1 MATKEDIKEKL
12 NILGLDLENLPEFL
26 TETKPI
32 IFNPSRLNNDK
43 ELKVYKYVPIKDIEI
58 YCTTAHRDD
67 SIKEKYSKSMPLGR
81 FIEESEHDS
90 EKSAEL
96 LNLFERISDVSI
108 KRVALEQ
115 SKMAEKIPF
124 TVHFPKNQLW
134 QIYYSA
140 DTDRYF
146 MLVSV
151 KEDTFDELYYL
162 LKKKI
167 EAEKN
172 NKDERIFVPI
182 SYVNYSE
189 KFLSNKEIND
199 IENYLWVFTKNWSLT
214 YEVYDL
220 DDKLTIQIVGE
231 TPIYDSLK
239 TMYKIILRSKEEA
252 EEFYKLIKALF
263 ILQTEL
269 GSRYSFTTQIN
280 ENNGIEFFY
289 EGKKISYGDLPEFI
303 KEKYIETE
311 GEIKKFNQKSFKLEN
326 KLKELKIELK
336 KEEAEYFIK
345 QKEISTY
352 LECKKTFFGKVKYF
366 FSKKKNKPK
375 EETEVIEEKEEVK
388 EPKPIQ
394 GYTDDK
400 KYHTIDDLVTVQA
413 LYEKSERY
421 VKDLTQDIKA
431 MKLRIVNTKKKIEN
445 ATLYIQE
452 IDQHKKSLFD
462 FWKFANKDELL
473 ELDTGDEIYEG
484 DVQKIKKKFDFEYD
498 FEDFGIAYDKL
509 ERTKFSKQEL
519 DSIYVASTNVLP
531 IINMLKNGDMDK
543 DVLEEQLRSLKSEY
557 FTSSN
562 STLSSKV
569 DFDIFGSMKDDP
581 TQVKY
586 LNNKSHRENEKDK
599 FQILNINKKIDIFD
613 FTEKLQLI
621 TSSLNE
627 AMHKIKFDYDMP
639 IYKVASINEK
649 LHKTDFNVLNINAER
664 EIESYDNK
672 FETAVKLFKLNFKEG
687 YPAVFLTNATYY
699 DNANNTLPNGMDV
712 TSKVIIDADMFEY
725 ELVKKEKMKTNRY
738 FNIPE
743 TLYPR
748 ILTIYIE
755 EYDVYLKGQKPEKNE
770 EEIYEEIPEIEEDN
784 VVEAEK
790 NEKVKEKIDNV
801 DVVAENEAV
810 QEEETKNDEKES
822 KSVEDKNETEAEKG
836 NGKVEEDNIESEKAD
851 EDEAKVE
858 EDAEKSEDE
867 NDTEIEKESTENKV
881 AEPKKETKTSK
892 AKNKAKKKKKIT
904 VKAKTSTRK

>member
-12 NILGLDLENLPEFL
+12 NVLGLDLENLPTFL

-67 SIKEKYSKSMPLGR
+67 PIKEKYSKSMPLGR

-96 LNLFERISDVSI
+96 LNVFERISDISI

-115 SKMAEKIPF
+115 SKMADKIPF
-124 TVHFPKNQLW
+124 TVHYPKNQLW

-146 MLVSV
+146 MLVSL
-151 KEDTFDELYYL
+151 KEDTFDELFYL
-162 LKKKI
+162 LRKKI
-167 EAEKN
+167 EAEQKDKN
-172 NKDERIFVPI
+172 EKIFVPI

-189 KFLSNKEIND
+189 QYLSNKEIND

-214 YEVYDL
+214 YEVHDL
-220 DDKLTIQIVGE
+220 DDKLTVQIVGE

-252 EEFYKLIKALF
+252 DEFYKLIKALF

-269 GSRYSFTTQIN
+269 GSRYNFTTQIN
-280 ENNGIEFFY
+280 EKNSIEFFY
-289 EGKKISYGDLPEFI
+289 EGKKITYGDLPEFI

-311 GEIKKFNQKSFKLEN
+311 AEIKKFNQKSFKLEN
-326 KLKELKIELK
+326 KLKDFKAELK

-366 FSKKKNKPK
+366 FSKKKNKAKEEIEEVEKK
-375 EETEVIEEKEEVK
+375 EETK

-431 MKLRIVNTKKKIEN
+431 MELKILNTKKKIEN

-452 IDQHKKSLFD
+452 IDKHKKSLFD

-473 ELDTGDEIYEG
+473 ELDTGDDIYDG
-484 DVQKIKKKFDFEYD
+484 DAQKIKKKFDYEYD
-498 FEDFGIAYDKL
+498 FEDLGIAYDKL
-509 ERTKFSKQEL
+509 QRTKFSKQEL

-543 DVLEEQLRSLKSEY
+543 DVIEEQLRSLKSEY

-562 STLSSKV
+562 TTLSSKV
-569 DFDIFGSMKDDP
+569 DFDIFGSMRDDP

-613 FTEKLQLI
+613 FTEKLQLM

-639 IYKVASINEK
+639 IYKVGSINEK
-649 LHKTDFNVLNINAER
+649 LHKTDFSVFNINAER

-699 DNANNTLPNGMDV
+699 DNTNNTLPNGMDV

-755 EYDVYLKGQKPEKNE
+755 EYDVYLKGQKPEKTEKIVE
-770 EEIYEEIPEIEEDN
+770 EKIQEPEEKHEEAAD
-784 VVEAEK
+784 
-790 NEKVKEKIDNV
+790 VKEIKD
-801 DVVAENEAV
+801 
-810 QEEETKNDEKES
+810 
-822 KSVEDKNETEAEKG
+822 
-836 NGKVEEDNIESEKAD
+836 KVEEKTVTEEKDKKTEKQEEKKEKAV
-851 EDEAKVE
+851 AE
-858 EDAEKSEDE
+858 EKDKKPEKQEEKKEKAVAEEKDKKPKKQEE
-867 NDTEIEKESTENKV
+867 KREKENKAEENK
-881 AEPKKETKTSK
+881 ETKKETKK
-892 AKNKAKKKKKIT
+892 AKSKETTTKTKTTKKK
-904 VKAKTSTRK
+904 

>member
-12 NILGLDLENLPEFL
+12 NVLGLDLENLPTFL
-26 TETKPI
+26 TETNPI

-67 SIKEKYSKSMPLGR
+67 PIKEKYSKSMPLGR

-90 EKSAEL
+90 EKSVEL
-96 LNLFERISDVSI
+96 LNVFERISDISI

-115 SKMAEKIPF
+115 SKMADKIPF
-124 TVHFPKNQLW
+124 TVHYPKNQLW

-146 MLVSV
+146 MLVSL
-151 KEDTFDELYYL
+151 KEDTFDELFYL

-167 EAEKN
+167 EAEK
-172 NKDERIFVPI
+172 KDKNEKVFVPI

-189 KFLSNKEIND
+189 QYLSNKEIND

-214 YEVYDL
+214 YEVHDL
-220 DDKLTIQIVGE
+220 DDKLTVQIVGE

-252 EEFYKLIKALF
+252 DEFYKLIKALF

-269 GSRYSFTTQIN
+269 GSRYNFTTQIN
-280 ENNGIEFFY
+280 ESNGIEFFY
-289 EGKKISYGDLPEFI
+289 EGKKITYGDLPEFI

-311 GEIKKFNQKSFKLEN
+311 AEIKKFNQKSFKLEH
-326 KLKELKIELK
+326 KLKDLKAELK

-375 EETEVIEEKEEVK
+375 EEIEEVENKEETK

-421 VKDLTQDIKA
+421 VKDLNQDIKA
-431 MKLRIVNTKKKIEN
+431 LELKIVNTKKKIEN
-445 ATLYIQE
+445 ATLYIKE

-462 FWKFANKDELL
+462 FWKFANKDEVL
-473 ELDTGDEIYEG
+473 ELDAGDEIYDG
-484 DVQKIKKKFDFEYD
+484 NAQKIKKKFDYEYD
-498 FEDFGIAYDKL
+498 FEDLGIAYDKL
-509 ERTKFSKQEL
+509 QRTKFSKQEL
-519 DSIYVASTNVLP
+519 DSIYLASTNVLP

-543 DVLEEQLRSLKSEY
+543 EVIEEQLRSLKSEY

-569 DFDIFGSMKDDP
+569 DFDIFGSMRDDP

-613 FTEKLQLI
+613 FTEKLQLM

-639 IYKVASINEK
+639 IYKVGSINEK
-649 LHKTDFNVLNINAER
+649 LHKTDFSVFNINAER

-699 DNANNTLPNGMDV
+699 DNTNNTLPNGMDV
-712 TSKVIIDADMFEY
+712 TSKVIIDANMFEY

-755 EYDVYLKGQKPEKNE
+755 EYDVYLKGQKPEKTEKIVE
-770 EEIYEEIPEIEEDN
+770 EKIQEPEEKYEEATDVKEIKDKAEEKAVTEEQDKKTEKQEEKDKKPKKQEEKREKEN
-784 VVEAEK
+784 KAEK
-790 NEKVKEKIDNV
+790 N
-801 DVVAENEAV
+801 
-810 QEEETKNDEKES
+810 
-822 KSVEDKNETEAEKG
+822 
-836 NGKVEEDNIESEKAD
+836 
-851 EDEAKVE
+851 
-858 EDAEKSEDE
+858 
-867 NDTEIEKESTENKV
+867 
-881 AEPKKETKTSK
+881 KETKKENKK
-892 AKNKAKKKKKIT
+892 AKSKET
-904 VKAKTSTRK
+904 TTKAKTTKKK